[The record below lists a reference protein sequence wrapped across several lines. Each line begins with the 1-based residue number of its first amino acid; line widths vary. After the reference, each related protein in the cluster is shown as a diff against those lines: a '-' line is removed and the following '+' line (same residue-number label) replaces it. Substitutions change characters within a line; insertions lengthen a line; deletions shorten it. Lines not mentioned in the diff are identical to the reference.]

1 MTITVRVRLVLAACL
16 VATPVLA
23 QSELPRPVEL
33 LKEGQSVEI
42 IDDQG
47 REVRGKVGVMSV
59 GTVRL
64 VRDGRV
70 TEIPFDRIT
79 QISRPP
85 DSLANG
91 ALIGL
96 ASGAA
101 FGLIGSTVGTDD
113 CDEIYYECYGGPGY
127 VIGSTLI
134 FGGIGAGIGVGVDA
148 LIRRNRVI
156 YRRDSGVQ
164 TRLAPVV
171 APGVK
176 GVVVAMRW

>member
-1 MTITVRVRLVLAACL
+1 MTITVHVPLVLAACL
-16 VATPVLA
+16 AATPVLA
-23 QSELPRPVEL
+23 QSGQPRPGDL
-33 LKEGQSVEI
+33 MKEGQKVEV

-47 REVRGKVGVMSV
+47 REMKGRVGVMSV
-59 GTVRL
+59 ATVRL
-64 VRDGRV
+64 VRDGKT

-96 ASGAA
+96 AGGAA
-101 FGLIGSTVGTDD
+101 YGLLGSTVGTSD
-113 CDEIYYECYGGPGY
+113 CDYYGPCYNEAGY
-127 VIGSTLI
+127 VIGATLV
-134 FGGIGAGIGVGVDA
+134 FGAIGTGIGVGVDA
-148 LIRRNRVI
+148 LIRRDRVI
-156 YRRDSGVQ
+156 YRRDANIQ

-176 GVVVAMRW
+176 GAVVTMRW

>member
-1 MTITVRVRLVLAACL
+1 MTIILQVRLVLAACL

-23 QSELPRPVEL
+23 QSEQPRPGDL
-33 LKEGQSVEI
+33 LKEGQSVEV

-47 REVRGKVGVMSV
+47 REIKGKVSLMSV
-59 GTVRL
+59 ATVRL
-64 VRDGRV
+64 VRDGKT

-96 ASGAA
+96 AGGAA
-101 FGLIGSTVGTDD
+101 YGLLGSTVGTSD
-113 CDEIYYECYGGPGY
+113 CDYDGPCYNEAGY
-127 VIGSTLI
+127 IIGATLV
-134 FGGIGAGIGVGVDA
+134 FGAIGAGIGVGVDA

-156 YRRDSGVQ
+156 YRRDADVQ
-164 TRLAPVV
+164 ARLAPVV
-171 APGVK
+171 APGVR
-176 GVVVAMRW
+176 GAVVAIRW